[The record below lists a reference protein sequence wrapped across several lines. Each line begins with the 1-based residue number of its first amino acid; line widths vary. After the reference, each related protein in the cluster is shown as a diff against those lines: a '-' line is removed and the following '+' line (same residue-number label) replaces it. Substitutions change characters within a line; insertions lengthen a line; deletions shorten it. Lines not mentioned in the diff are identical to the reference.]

1 MLKSHTATM
10 LLAVAGVAIV
20 ASTVCGCGRKQMT
33 LRQAETVAYRWL
45 SDLQKMLSPRST
57 AHTKKTG
64 AIAKTDKPKETKAP
78 FKPVRKPATEKPDK
92 STPAKIDQEAA
103 ERITAIDGI
112 VLVTA
117 PPPLRADGGSA
128 DKQAAAAGGSAHAAA
143 DKDGAH
149 EDTSSH
155 AAQTTATDEAKTA
168 EKIAVDELAQFA
180 SGPGPQTLRDCFVDD
195 DWDPTGFKNPTE
207 AIAWLTEK
215 TRPLTKVMSIELV
228 EGSAEVTFEMLDK
241 EPVTVVARVK
251 LVEDSPRCISL
262 KVGA

>member
-1 MLKSHTATM
+1 MAKSRTVTT

-20 ASTVCGCGRKQMT
+20 ASTVCGCGREQMT

-57 AHTKKTG
+57 AHEKKTG
-64 AIAKTDKPKETKAP
+64 TIAAKDKPTETKAP
-78 FKPVRKPATEKPDK
+78 FTPVRKPAKEKPQNN
-92 STPAKIDQEAA
+92 TPAKIDQEAA

-112 VLVTA
+112 VLVNA
-117 PPPLRADGGSA
+117 PPPAKADGGAA

-143 DKDGAH
+143 DTDGAH
-149 EDTSSH
+149 EGTSSH
-155 AAQTTATDEAKTA
+155 AAKTTATDEAKTA
-168 EKIAVDELAQFA
+168 AKIAVDELAQFA

-195 DWDPTGFKNPTE
+195 GWDPTGFKNPTE

-215 TRPLTKVMSIELV
+215 ARPLTKVMSIELV
-228 EGSAEVTFEMLDK
+228 EDSAEVTFEMLDK